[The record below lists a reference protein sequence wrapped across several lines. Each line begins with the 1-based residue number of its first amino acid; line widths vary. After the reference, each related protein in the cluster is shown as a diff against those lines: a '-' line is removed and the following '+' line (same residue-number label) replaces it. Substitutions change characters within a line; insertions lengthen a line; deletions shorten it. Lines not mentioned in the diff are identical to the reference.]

1 MKVIT
6 PGHVY
11 QVDHLDGD
19 STSEISFVNRGH
31 GADKEVSDALEKC
44 SDIFRETFHGDIGKE
59 VVWEIDVKMDKEH
72 RKYWKDVT
80 FLMNYNHKMEIGEL
94 RYISSGKDVGKAT
107 HESNI

>member
-1 MKVIT
+1 MKTYGINT
-6 PGHVY
+6 A
-11 QVDHLDGD
+11 L
-19 STSEISFVNRGH
+19 SRGYEMKSLQ
-31 GADKEVSDALEKC
+31 DKEVSDALEKC

-94 RYISSGKDVGKAT
+94 RYISSGKDVGKET